1 MNLIQIS
8 EQLKDVPD
16 QFLVGEIQ
24 NPTGSY
30 PAYLVVSELTRR
42 KRMRE
47 GALKEEPQTTV
58 SEDLMGIT
66 AAPEAAESTLGSA
79 RQQMAQMPP
88 QMAPQ
93 MPAQL
98 AGQMPQMP
106 QMMAG
111 GGLVAFERGG
121 PIRAFD
127 GMFTGDYTQGMT
139 EQMPRAEF
147 INELSLSELQEYN
160 RTGKIPE
167 RLSGM
172 VGGRPISTTDPFLY
186 MKPKPASTAP
196 AVAAAPAAAPKPAPN
211 APPAPGP
218 NLAPAAPPTGI
229 RAAAPGLPVDLQAL
243 VDTARGQSGIPSEQQ
258 VDTARGQS
266 GIPSEQQ
273 VATARAE
280 GAREFEERFP
290 FRQKE
295 ILERRIAERT
305 EELQRDKK
313 MNFNDALLA
322 AGAAILS
329 APGGG
334 TKWMGEGLKAF
345 NQTMI
350 EGKKDMRK
358 AQQLIE
364 QSEMDLTQAEMLR
377 DQGKFAAADRKEE
390 KAFTR
395 QATARQLAN
404 SDAALGL
411 QVFKAQSDA
420 AEQEAK
426 GEYYGAYANLL
437 RQGGA
442 GALTAATKA
451 GMAQPSS
458 MDIQMARINAAQEF
472 ESAKIKATPAQVD
485 ERANLILQRQF
496 PGYSPLP
503 PVTPQAFPL
512 LNSLWPIKLPF
523 LTGQSVLLMTQ
534 FLVIGLWKR
543 PKPLTQMPSLVL
555 ENSF

>member
-127 GMFTGDYTQGMT
+127 GMFTGDYTQQSTLGDGMFT
-139 EQMPRAEF
+139 GTPLGEDVRGLSQVIPNKPNIFAPSAFYYQYMNDAEKAF
-147 INELSLSELQEYN
+147 YE
-160 RTGKIPE
+160 RTGNVPLSVKE
-167 RLSGM
+167 RYAAQTATPA
-172 VGGRPISTTDPFLY
+172 VA
-186 MKPKPASTAP
+186 PKPATTTVTP
-196 AVAAAPAAAPKPAPN
+196 KPAPKPAPN

-243 VDTARGQSGIPSEQQ
+243 VDTARGQSGIPSEQ
-258 VDTARGQS
+258 
-266 GIPSEQQ
+266 E

-395 QATARQLAN
+395 RATARQFAN

-411 QVFKAQSDA
+411 QVYKARA
-420 AEQEAK
+420 ETAEQEAK
-426 GEYYGAYANLL
+426 TRYLDAYAGLL

-442 GALTAATKA
+442 GAATAAAKA
-451 GMAQPSS
+451 GSEGI
-458 MDIQMARINAAQEF
+458 DIGKLTQ
-472 ESAKIKATPAQVD
+472 AKIYAESQLKDRGVKKPTEAQITEEAALYYPAIRNIPVPQPVVRSVQGSGATLPA
-485 ERANLILQRQF
+485 
-496 PGYSPLP
+496 P
-503 PVTPQAFPL
+503 
-512 LNSLWPIKLPF
+512 
-523 LTGQSVLLMTQ
+523 
-534 FLVIGLWKR
+534 
-543 PKPLTQMPSLVL
+543 
-555 ENSF
+555 